1 MSFIGAGTC
10 VINANQAG
18 NGTYNPAP
26 QVQQSFLVVKQNQT
40 IAFTSTPPA
49 MARIGG
55 PTYTVTATA
64 TSGLTVTFAIDPSA
78 AAVCTIAGSTVSF
91 IGGGTCVI
99 NANQA
104 GNGTYNPAPQVQQS
118 FHVNFPPQLPNA
130 VTYTT
135 PGNTQLHVAGATL
148 PGVAS
153 WADAVALLAKSGA
166 TDPDNGPGSL
176 SVVAASGVTG
186 NGGSYSIFANG
197 SFTFVPGTG
206 FTGAD
211 SFTFQVTDT
220 LDTTT
225 GTVNV
230 TVGQRVWYIR
240 DVIDANNAAG
250 GDGRSTNAFD
260 SIAAFNA
267 ATTNN
272 GDIIYVFEGNTG
284 TTPHVGSISLKD
296 GQKLWG
302 QGIALNVPGFGTPLV
317 AAANKARIRTTAAS
331 TDVVSV
337 PATAGSRSNV
347 EIRGLDLE
355 ATGATSNAIDVTS
368 SGGNT
373 VGITISN
380 NNVRGATAEGI
391 DLNAGAT
398 AAFSAT
404 VQSNTVTSAGNG
416 IDTRVNASG
425 TATVTTSS
433 NMITS
438 TAGNAFDARTL
449 AGASALRVV
458 LDDSNVAAAGNGIV
472 IDGSAA
478 GTTTITG
485 FANNVVDGS
494 TVGTGISITSAI
506 FDGAAG
512 APFTAVNGGTAVIG
526 ASGNG
531 VGLGGMI
538 LASVLGDLSF
548 TDLDI
553 YNEGGTGLGVTS
565 TGAINAG
572 AGTGFRIGVT
582 ANVATIDSNG
592 GPAVAVNN
600 ASFNLPALNFLRST
614 NSPSNGLSLV
624 NAFGG
629 AGSTTLSANSG
640 LISDPV
646 GASGTAVN
654 ISGGNGNITLGIP
667 VTNTSGNA
675 VVVTS
680 RTSDTVSFTGAI
692 NETGS
697 GISLTNNAGAT
708 NSFSGGITANTGA
721 NPAFTATGPGPL
733 ATSGGTVTVTGS
745 TNTLQT
751 STGIA
756 LNVVHTTIGA
766 SGLTFRSISANGAA
780 SGIVLNNTGATGGLA
795 VTGNAGSCTSLATC
809 TGGAIQ
815 NTTSHGVRMTSTLAP
830 TFTRVGIQNTAGSGI
845 EGTAV
850 NGFTLQNSFIDNS
863 GTGGSPDDSNV
874 AFNDQAA
881 GTETNVSGTLTIT
894 NNILTNARWHGIMVQ
909 NFNGTLNDAVV
920 TGNTITSG
928 TTLASSLGYA
938 INFQILG
945 SATTVSNLTKATIS
959 SNTITNFPSAGGIQ
973 VQGGNSNAAGVAGTV
988 GVAGSGTNI
997 ISITNNSVRGQSAA
1011 NRMNTSAILYTV
1023 SGKGQG
1029 NVDISNNG
1037 TLAVPLANTTGTTIG
1052 VGANGETT
1060 LTATTNNNFIE
1071 ANHPGTSG
1079 STGISGGTGVTF
1091 GVTDTP
1097 DMTWTINNN
1106 VIRNVDGNGILATAR
1121 GATGLMK
1128 VKIQNNDVE
1137 APQAGVRPGIRVDAG
1152 NTTAGSDDDVCLNIS
1167 GNTSAGSGGSQGI
1180 GLRKQGTSSTVHAF
1194 GVNGMGATSTP
1205 GVETFVN
1212 GLNPA
1217 GSATLLIS
1225 ATSGFSNCSL
1235 P

>member
-1 MSFIGAGTC
+1 
-10 VINANQAG
+10 V
-18 NGTYNPAP
+18 TYNNSSQNPNTTNRTVNFVVNDGDSNSNTAP
-26 QVQQSFLVVKQNQT
+26 K
-40 IAFTSTPPA
+40 
-49 MARIGG
+49 
-55 PTYTVTATA
+55 
-64 TSGLTVTFAIDPSA
+64 
-78 AAVCTIAGSTVSF
+78 TVSVTSVPDAP
-91 IGGGTCVI
+91 TCS
-99 NANQA
+99 
-104 GNGTYNPAPQVQQS
+104 P
-118 FHVNFPPQLPNA
+118 LPGA
-130 VTYTT
+130 LDYST
-135 PGNTQLHVAGATL
+135 PGNTQLHAGGATPL

-153 WADAVALLAKSGA
+153 ITDPKNALTAANA
-166 TDPDNGPGSL
+166 TDVDGPPPITIIPF
-176 SVVAASGVTG
+176 SGNTS
-186 NGGSYSIFANG
+186 GGDWNLNSNG
-197 SFTFVPGTG
+197 SFTFVPNVG
-206 FTGAD
+206 FTGTA
-211 SFTFQVTDT
+211 SLAFQVQDGGGA
-220 LDTTT
+220 T
-225 GTVNV
+225 GPCATINV
-230 TVGQRVWYIR
+230 AVGPRVWYIR
-240 DVIDANNAAG
+240 DVIDANNPAG
-250 GDGRSTNAFD
+250 GDGRSTNPFD
-260 SIAAFNA
+260 NITMFNA

-272 GDIIYVFEGNTG
+272 GDIIYVFEGTTG
-284 TTPHVGSISLKD
+284 TTPLVGSITLKD

-317 AAANKARIRTTAAS
+317 NATNKARIRTTTAS

-355 ATGATSNAIDVTS
+355 ATGATSNAIDVTA

-380 NNVRGATAEGI
+380 DNIRGATAEGI

-404 VQSNTVTSAGNG
+404 VQNNTVTSAGNS

-425 TATVTTSS
+425 TATVTASS

-458 LDDSNVAAAGNGIV
+458 LDSSNVAASGTGIF

-478 GTTTITG
+478 GTTTITS
-485 FANNVVDGS
+485 FLSNVVDGS
-494 TVGTGISITSAI
+494 TVGAGIIVNAATFDSVPGGAI
-506 FDGAAG
+506 NTVD
-512 APFTAVNGGTAVIG
+512 GGTTVIG
-526 ASGNG
+526 VLGNG
-531 VGLGGMI
+531 VGGAGMS
-538 LASVLGDLSF
+538 LTNVQGDLHFS
-548 TDLDI
+548 TNLTI
-553 YNEGGTGLGVTS
+553 YADGAGLSVSGTGAGMQLRVNTPSAPTAVGIIETASGFAVDATATALDLRLTS
-565 TGAINAG
+565 
-572 AGTGFRIGVT
+572 
-582 ANVATIDSNG
+582 
-592 GPAVAVNN
+592 
-600 ASFNLPALNFLRST
+600 LK
-614 NSPSNGLSLV
+614 
-624 NAFGG
+624 
-629 AGSTTLSANSG
+629 SANSG
-640 LISDPV
+640 TAGVSLTNVTGTFS
-646 GASGTAVN
+646 AESGSTITNATGTDFA
-654 ISGGNGNITLGIP
+654 ISGGTANVTYKGTITDDAGQLVSVASTTGG
-667 VTNTSGNA
+667 TK
-675 VVVTS
+675 
-680 RTSDTVSFTGAI
+680 SFTGAI
-692 NETGS
+692 SDGPTANTGS
-697 GISLTNNAGAT
+697 GISLTSNTGAT
-708 NSFSGGITANTGA
+708 ISFSGGLALSTGS
-721 NPAFTATGPGPL
+721 NPAFTATG
-733 ATSGGTVTVTGS
+733 GGTVAVTGA
-745 TNTLQT
+745 TNTLAT
-751 STGIA
+751 LTGTA
-756 LNVVHTTIGA
+756 LNVANTTIGA

-780 SGIVLNNTGATGGLA
+780 SGIVLNSTGATAGLT
-795 VTGNAGSCTSLATC
+795 VTGNAGSCTSVATC

-815 NTTSHGVRMTSTLAP
+815 NTTSHGVQMNNTLAP
-830 TFTRVGIQNTAGSGI
+830 SFTRIGIQNTAGSGI

-894 NNILTNARWHGIMVQ
+894 NNTLTNARWHGIMVQ

-959 SNTITNFPSAGGIQ
+959 NNTITNFPSAGGIQ
-973 VQGGNSNAAGVAGTV
+973 VQGGNSNAAGAAGTV

-997 ISITNNSVRGQSAA
+997 ISITSNSVRGQSAA

-1052 VGANGETT
+1052 VGANGDTT

-1137 APQAGVRPGIRVDAG
+1137 APQAGVRPGIRIDAG

-1205 GVETFVN
+1205 GVETYVN

-1217 GSATLLIS
+1217 GNSTLLIS